1 MVTNLGFGIRVNPR
15 SGLEREWITVH
26 DSLLPLDLEDN
37 VGVRTVYEGEYRYLS
52 TYTVKA
58 RDSITAFEVRFVVF
72 DIWGDPVRT
81 LTTTEVQD
89 IPAGA
94 TRADTGRW
102 SVYSDNEVSEY
113 YASNGFVARVRTKSG
128 KVYAANMDPILAEAT
143 KFSGKFTAADLE
155 ARPQPPPS
163 GVRR

>member
-113 YASNGFVARVRTKSG
+113 YA
-128 KVYAANMDPILAEAT
+128 ANMDPILAEAT